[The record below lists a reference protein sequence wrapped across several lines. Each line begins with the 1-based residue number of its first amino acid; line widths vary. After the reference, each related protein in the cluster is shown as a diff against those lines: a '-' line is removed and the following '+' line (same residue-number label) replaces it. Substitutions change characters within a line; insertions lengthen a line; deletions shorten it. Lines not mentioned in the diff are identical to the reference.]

1 MGITFSTNRPPNS
14 VIDMSQSD
22 LDGGGTPSFA
32 DMNTTNMNAQN
43 GAMTALVMWLW
54 GGLQTVSTG
63 WQTTTGNAEVTFGI
77 DTVVHRTH
85 SRGGSPKDGVPYYI
99 RGMWEDL
106 YWAAIGSQRPVDG
119 ENGYGLLRK
128 ITKALDDRRL
138 WKVIG
143 GLVIVM
149 NAPQHYPKSPMGSDV
164 TGADYLE
171 SVLVKSKTT
180 NCPTLADGGLN
191 PMGQKMSAERIY
203 SRVGDLVDVEYRVSK
218 KAAQLLNISSGIHTL
233 GEIIEAMTD
242 VIETSQFG
250 DDGDA
255 VDEGGNNLAFFDD
268 SEE

>member
-1 MGITFSTNRPPNS
+1 
-14 VIDMSQSD
+14 

-32 DMNTTNMNAQN
+32 DMNTTNMNAQT
-43 GAMTALVMWLW
+43 GPVTALVMWLW
-54 GGLQTVSTG
+54 GGLRAVSTG
-63 WQTTTGNAEVTFGI
+63 WLTTPANAEVTFGI

-85 SRGGSPKDGVPYYI
+85 SRGGSPKDGIPYYI

-128 ITKALDDRRL
+128 ITKALNDQRL

-143 GLVIVM
+143 DLVMVM
-149 NAPQHYPKSPMGSDV
+149 NAPQHYAKSPMGSSV
-164 TGADYLE
+164 TGGDYLE

-180 NCPTLADGGLN
+180 NCPILADGGLN
-191 PMGQKMSAERIY
+191 PMGTTVSAEAVY
-203 SRVGDLVDVEYRVSK
+203 SRVGDLADVEFSVSK
-218 KAAQLLNISSGIHTL
+218 KAAQLLGIDSGKHTL

-255 VDEGGNNLAFFDD
+255 VDEGGNNLAFFGD